1 MNIGILLP
9 RSNAYPLIGS
19 DFLEGIK
26 SFIRQAGFD
35 KEISFMA
42 ESIGFGGH
50 EKEVYAK
57 TEKLLLIDD
66 VDILIGFIDE
76 KVLELVKPLVSASG
90 KLMIVVNP
98 GANYPA
104 NWIPQ
109 PNILNLGLQHAFLCA
124 LAGSAA
130 AGSGTNIPAAV
141 ATTFYDCGYLHLAAM
156 VHEFMA
162 EKGEIKF
169 NYINKQL
176 DNEAFHINELTGFLA
191 AEKATQTLLC
201 VFNALPASGFYRTLN
216 EYEGAGNLK
225 LFVSPMMLE
234 KKALENIN
242 AGFHFPIEGYMPWHL
257 SVPNEQNR
265 RFVDHYGQ
273 EKKKEPGI
281 FSLLGWEA
289 GMLVKEI
296 FESCSDDHRNGELV
310 IEMLKTKVIAGPRGA
325 LQLDPDTQF
334 FLSPAIRCRIAPGSA
349 TMEMDYDLDLKKEWE
364 DFHEKPLEGTSAGWT
379 NTYLCY

>member
-19 DFLEGIK
+19 DFMEGIK
-26 SFIRQAGFD
+26 AFARQAGLSGELHF
-35 KEISFMA
+35 FA
-42 ESIGFGGH
+42 ESIGFGGQ

-66 VDILIGFIDE
+66 VDVLVGFIDQ

-104 NWIPQ
+104 NRVPQ
-109 PNILNLGLQHAFLCA
+109 PNMVTLDLQHAFLCA
-124 LAGSAA
+124 LTGAA
-130 AGSGTNIPAAV
+130 AGNGTDVQAGV

-162 EKGEIKF
+162 AKGVLKF

-176 DNEAFHINELTGFLA
+176 DNEVFHIDELSAFLSANTGTKNLLCIFNSLYA
-191 AEKATQTLLC
+191 AHFYRALNAYEKAGDLHL
-201 VFNALPASGFYRTLN
+201 Y
-216 EYEGAGNLK
+216 
-225 LFVSPMMLE
+225 VSPMMLE
-234 KKALENIN
+234 KKALENLET
-242 AGFHFPIEGYMPWHL
+242 GFHFSMEGFMPWHQR
-257 SVPNEQNR
+257 VPNEENR
-265 RFVDHYGQ
+265 RFVDLYQ
-273 EKKKEPGI
+273 KEIKKDPGI

-289 GMLVKEI
+289 GIILKEI
-296 FESCSDDHRNGELV
+296 YDFSNREYRNGELV
-310 IEMLKTKVIAGPRGA
+310 VDMLKTKPLQGPRGA
-325 LQLDPDTQF
+325 LRLDPETQF
-334 FLSPAIRCRIAPGSA
+334 FLSPAIRCRMAPGS
-349 TMEMDYDLDLKKEWE
+349 TQPEMEYDLEFKNEWE
-364 DFHEKPLEGTSAGWT
+364 DFCEKPLEGSVAGWT